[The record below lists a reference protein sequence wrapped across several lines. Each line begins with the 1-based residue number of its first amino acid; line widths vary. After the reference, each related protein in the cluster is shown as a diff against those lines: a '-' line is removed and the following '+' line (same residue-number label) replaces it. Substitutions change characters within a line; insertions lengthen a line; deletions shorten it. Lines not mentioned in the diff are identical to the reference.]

1 MPDHLNPTLTVIPSI
16 AKKSSHPLRD
26 LMSFCEKENAK
37 AIETISTVIRVEKKI
52 KQNKTVALHP
62 WAGPSSLLKRRPI
75 QQLTQKNLMHF

>member
-37 AIETISTVIRVEKKI
+37 AIETISTVIRVEKK
-52 KQNKTVALHP
+52 QNKTKL
-62 WAGPSSLLKRRPI
+62 
-75 QQLTQKNLMHF
+75 